1 MPLGYISINTQVM
14 LWEFSKYASEMLV
27 HDLLLIFFFF
37 NVWRMFAKE
46 EFVVSLRNYMKEK
59 SVQFPVI

>member
-27 HDLLLIFFFF
+27 HDLLLIFFFLMYDGCLPKK
-37 NVWRMFAKE
+37 N
-46 EFVVSLRNYMKEK
+46 L
-59 SVQFPVI
+59 